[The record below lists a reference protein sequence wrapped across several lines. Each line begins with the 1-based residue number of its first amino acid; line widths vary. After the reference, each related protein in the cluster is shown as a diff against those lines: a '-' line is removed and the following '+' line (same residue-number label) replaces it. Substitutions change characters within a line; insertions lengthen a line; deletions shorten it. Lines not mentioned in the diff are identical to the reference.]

1 MDSRR
6 PQCLAL
12 ALLALC
18 GTAAIVLAGVAA
30 MGLTLSLQI
39 AVAALALSAALFAG
53 VVVLRRALREARW
66 DAGEH

>member
-12 ALLALC
+12 ALLASC
-18 GTAAIVLAGVAA
+18 GIAAIVLAGIAA
-30 MGLTLSLQI
+30 MDLTASPRV

-53 VVVLRRALREARW
+53 VAVLHRALREARW
-66 DAGEH
+66 DAGER